1 MDFSEIN
8 LDDILPHRRRMRLVG
23 SLEVADDQGAVVR
36 VPVVSGSPFLDAEG
50 FLKPSWYVEIVAQAV
65 ACYCGWSWLSRPER
79 PGTFGYVVAVD
90 DCLVTADAR
99 PSLGECLLVRVRK
112 EFEMPP
118 AGVFQGLVFLGGQE
132 LGRAR
137 LKTFVE
143 STVGIMGESR
153 NGVTRDSQKGARH
166 GR

>member
-1 MDFSEIN
+1 
-8 LDDILPHRRRMRLVG
+8 V
-23 SLEVADDQGAVVR
+23 
-36 VPVVSGSPFLDAEG
+36 
-50 FLKPSWYVEIVAQAV
+50 K
-65 ACYCGWSWLSRPER
+65 
-79 PGTFGYVVAVD
+79 
-90 DCLVTADAR
+90 
-99 PSLGECLLVRVRK
+99 K

-118 AGVFQGLVFLGGQE
+118 AGVFEGRVFLGGQE

-153 NGVTRDSQKGARH
+153 NGVTRDSKKGARH